1 MVTMLFLTGC
11 LGTGGGIGSNQNPQS
26 VVVLT
31 GGTTIVNVGDT
42 IQFDGS
48 YSFDEDGEIRYW
60 NWNFGDGETGSGQ
73 MVTHKYFQSGEYTI
87 ALAVTDDKGA
97 VGNNNHHL
105 AYITVLPLE
114 ISASDSSPPSA
125 IISVSASVVE
135 TGSEVL
141 FSGAASWAWSCETDG
156 ETGKT
161 DCVPSSDLITGW
173 QWDFGDGESGVG
185 ADTSH
190 TFGGGGGLTGDST
203 TGNYPVTLTVS
214 AENGLTATTVYTIR
228 VIRDEP
234 ASSGV
239 KNPDTFTSVSI
250 GDPQELDPAHAY
262 DTASGAVIM
271 NAYETLVWYE
281 RERTDKLKPM
291 LATEVPTQAN
301 GLISPDGLTY
311 TFNIRQGVK
320 FHDGSTLTANDV
332 VFSIQRLVVMN
343 LADGP
348 AWMYTE
354 ILNESGI
361 QMIDQYTVQF
371 TLTESAPRFLSIMAY
386 NAASILSRDW
396 VASKGCEEPIEGVPC
411 ENIEKE
417 VMGTGPYKFVKWV
430 PDQYVL
436 MEYHPDYW
444 GGWSIAERKAQGYPD
459 GFVKNVLM
467 KKNNDKDSRIL
478 ELLSGDADFAYVP
491 IADRE
496 TVDGVDGIRILEGQ
510 GSFSMGF
517 IGFNHDIQPDHN
529 GQIAAPAADFFA
541 DINVRKAF
549 CYSFP
554 YQQFISDELDD
565 HALKP
570 KGPIPSGML
579 GFNEYGPEYEFDLD
593 QAEYYFK
600 EAGYWDTGFTL
611 TVYYNSGN
619 TARENGLL
627 MLENNVESLN
637 AKFDLVVQGLEWP
650 DYLDKFIQSEMP
662 LFFLGWAPDYADPH
676 DYVQPFLH
684 SSGHF
689 PHYLAYHNDEL
700 DELIMDAAR
709 ETDDATRIQLYADII
724 DLEHEEAI
732 YIWTHQSITFHVERE
747 WVQGWYYNP
756 MYGGTY
762 YYSLSKG

>member
-1 MVTMLFLTGC
+1 MHERKPFAAVMVAMLFLTGC

-26 VVVLT
+26 VVTLT
-31 GGTTIVNVGDT
+31 GGTNVVNVGDT
-42 IQFDGS
+42 VQLDGS
-48 YSFDEDGEIRYW
+48 QSWDEDGALKSW
-60 NWNFGDGETGSGQ
+60 NWDYGDGQSGSGQ
-73 MVTHKYFQSGEYTI
+73 IVTHKYFQPGEYI
-87 ALAVTDDKGA
+87 VALAVTDDKGA
-97 VGNNNHHL
+97 VGNNDHRL
-105 AYITVLPLE
+105 TYVTVLPLE
-114 ISASDSSPPSA
+114 TSSSGSSPPTAMISA
-125 IISVSASVVE
+125 SASVVKP
-135 TGSEVL
+135 GSTVR
-141 FSGAASWAWSCETDG
+141 FSGAASWGWSDG
-156 ETGKT
+156 SASTSA
-161 DCVPSSDLITGW
+161 VTGW
-173 QWDFGDGESGVG
+173 QWQFGDGATGNGVETTH
-185 ADTSH
+185 A
-190 TFGGGGGLTGDST
+190 FGSGGGLTSDRT
-203 TGNYPVTLTVS
+203 TGNYPVILTVTG
-214 AENGLTATTVYTIR
+214 ENGLTSNAVYTIR
-228 VIRDEP
+228 VIREK
-234 ASSGV
+234 AVAGEV
-239 KNPDTFTSVSI
+239 KNPDTFTTVSI

-301 GLISPDGLTY
+301 GGISPDGLTY

-320 FHDGSTLTANDV
+320 FHDGSTLTADDV
-332 VFSIQRLVVMN
+332 VFSIKRLVVMN

-361 QMIDQYTVQF
+361 QKIDQYTVQF

-386 NAASILSRDW
+386 NAAAILSQNW
-396 VASKGCEEPIEGVPC
+396 VASRGCGAPIEGVPC
-411 ENIEKE
+411 ENIERD

-444 GGWSIAERKAQGYPD
+444 AGWSASDRKAQGYPD
-459 GFVKNVLM
+459 GFIKTVYM

-478 ELLSGDADFAYVP
+478 ELLAGDADFAYVP
-491 IADRE
+491 IADRDKI
-496 TVDGVDGIRILEGQ
+496 DGKDGIRIMEGQ
-510 GSFSMGF
+510 PTFSMGF
-517 IGFNHDIQPDHN
+517 IGFNHDIQN
-529 GQIAAPAADFFA
+529 WGQTAPSSDFFA

-549 CYSFP
+549 CYAFP
-554 YQQFISDELDD
+554 YQQFITDELDD

-570 KGPIPSGML
+570 KGPVPAGML
-579 GFNEYGPEYEFDLD
+579 GYNEYGPEYDLD
-593 QAEYYFK
+593 LEQAEYYFK
-600 EAGYWDTGFTL
+600 EAGVWDTGFTL

-627 MLENNVESLN
+627 MLENNIESLN
-637 AKFDLVVQGLEWP
+637 AEFDLVVQGLEWP

-684 SSGHF
+684 SNGHF
-689 PHYLAYHNDEL
+689 PYYLSYQNDEL
-700 DELIMDAAR
+700 DQLIMDAAR

-732 YIWTHQSITFHVERE
+732 YIWTHQGITFHVERD
-747 WVQGWYYNP
+747 WVDGWYSNP

>member
-26 VVVLT
+26 VVTLT
-31 GGTTIVNVGDT
+31 GGTNVVNVGDT
-42 IQFDGS
+42 VQLDGS
-48 YSFDEDGEIRYW
+48 QSWDEDGALKSW
-60 NWNFGDGETGSGQ
+60 NWDYGDGQSGSGQ
-73 MVTHKYFQSGEYTI
+73 IVTHKYFQPGEYI
-87 ALAVTDDKGA
+87 VALAVTDDKGA
-97 VGNNNHHL
+97 VGNNDHRL
-105 AYITVLPLE
+105 TYVTVLPLE
-114 ISASDSSPPSA
+114 TSDSGSSPPTAMISA
-125 IISVSASVVE
+125 SASVVKP
-135 TGSEVL
+135 GSTVR
-141 FSGAASWAWSCETDG
+141 FSGAASWGWSDG
-156 ETGKT
+156 SASTSA
-161 DCVPSSDLITGW
+161 VTGW
-173 QWDFGDGESGVG
+173 QWQFGDGATGNGVE
-185 ADTSH
+185 TTH
-190 TFGGGGGLTGDST
+190 VFGSGGGLTSDRT
-203 TGNYPVTLTVS
+203 TGNYPVILTVTG
-214 AENGLTATTVYTIR
+214 ENGLTSSAVYTIR
-228 VIRDEP
+228 VIREKTV
-234 ASSGV
+234 AGEV
-239 KNPDTFTSVSI
+239 KNPDTFTTVSI

-301 GLISPDGLTY
+301 GGISPDGLTY
-311 TFNIRQGVK
+311 TFNIRQNVK
-320 FHDGSTLTANDV
+320 FHDGSTLTADDV
-332 VFSIQRLVVMN
+332 VFSIKRLVVMN

-361 QMIDQYTVQF
+361 QKIDQYTVQF

-386 NAASILSRDW
+386 NAAAILSQNW
-396 VASKGCEEPIEGVPC
+396 VASRGCGAPIEGVPC
-411 ENIEKE
+411 ENIERDA
-417 VMGTGPYKFVKWV
+417 MGTGPYKFVKWV

-459 GFVKNVLM
+459 GFIKTVYM

-478 ELLSGDADFAYVP
+478 ELLAGDADFAYVP
-491 IADRE
+491 IADRDKI
-496 TVDGVDGIRILEGQ
+496 DGKDGIRIMEGQ
-510 GSFSMGF
+510 PTFSMGF
-517 IGFNHDIQPDHN
+517 IGFNHDIQNWD
-529 GQIAAPAADFFA
+529 QTAPSSDFFA

-549 CYSFP
+549 CYAFP
-554 YQQFISDELDD
+554 YQQFITDELDD

-570 KGPIPSGML
+570 KGPVPAGML
-579 GFNEYGPEYEFDLD
+579 GYNEYGPEYDFDLE

-600 EAGYWDTGFTL
+600 EADVWDTGFTL

-627 MLENNVESLN
+627 MLENNIESLN

-689 PHYLAYHNDEL
+689 PYYLSYQNDEL
-700 DELIMDAAR
+700 DQLIMDAAR
-709 ETDDATRIQLYADII
+709 ETDDATRILLYADII

-732 YIWTHQSITFHVERE
+732 YIWTHQGITFHVERD
-747 WVQGWYYNP
+747 WVDGWYSNP

>member
-1 MVTMLFLTGC
+1 MVAMLFLTGC

-26 VVVLT
+26 VVTLT
-31 GGTTIVNVGDT
+31 GGTNVVNVGDT
-42 IQFDGS
+42 VQLDGS
-48 YSFDEDGEIRYW
+48 QSWDEDGALKSW
-60 NWNFGDGETGSGQ
+60 NWDYGDGQSGSGQ
-73 MVTHKYFQSGEYTI
+73 IVTHTYFQPGEYI
-87 ALAVTDDKGA
+87 VALAVTDDKGA
-97 VGNNNHHL
+97 VGNNDHRL
-105 AYITVLPLE
+105 TYVTVLPLE
-114 ISASDSSPPSA
+114 TSSSGSSPPTAMISA
-125 IISVSASVVE
+125 SASVVKP
-135 TGSEVL
+135 GSTVR
-141 FSGAASWAWSCETDG
+141 FSGAASWGWSDG
-156 ETGKT
+156 SASTSA
-161 DCVPSSDLITGW
+161 VTGW
-173 QWDFGDGESGVG
+173 QWQFGDGATDNGVETTH
-185 ADTSH
+185 A
-190 TFGGGGGLTGDST
+190 FGSGGGLTSDRT
-203 TGNYPVTLTVS
+203 TGNYPVILTVTG
-214 AENGLTATTVYTIR
+214 ENGLTSNAVYTIR
-228 VIRDEP
+228 VIREK
-234 ASSGV
+234 AVAGEV
-239 KNPDTFTSVSI
+239 KNPDTFTTVSI

-291 LATEVPTQAN
+291 LATVVPTQAN
-301 GLISPDGLTY
+301 GGISPDGLTY
-311 TFNIRQGVK
+311 TFNIRQNVK
-320 FHDGSTLTANDV
+320 FHDGSTLTADDV
-332 VFSIQRLVVMN
+332 VFSIKRLVVMN

-361 QMIDQYTVQF
+361 QKIDQYTVQF

-386 NAASILSRDW
+386 NAAAILSQNW
-396 VASKGCEEPIEGVPC
+396 VASRGCGDPIEGVPC
-411 ENIEKE
+411 ENIERDA
-417 VMGTGPYKFVKWV
+417 MGTGPYKFVKWV

-459 GFVKNVLM
+459 GFIKTVYM

-478 ELLSGDADFAYVP
+478 ELLAGDADFAYVP
-491 IADRE
+491 IADRDK
-496 TVDGVDGIRILEGQ
+496 VDGKDGIRIMEGQ
-510 GSFSMGF
+510 PTFSMGF
-517 IGFNHDIQPDHN
+517 IGFNHDIQNWD
-529 GQIAAPAADFFA
+529 QTAPSSDFFA

-549 CYSFP
+549 CYAFP
-554 YQQFISDELDD
+554 YQQFITDELDD

-570 KGPIPSGML
+570 KGPVPSGML
-579 GFNEYGPEYEFDLD
+579 GYNEYGPEYNLDLE

-600 EAGYWDTGFTL
+600 EAGVWETGFTL

-732 YIWTHQSITFHVERE
+732 YIWTHQGITFHVERD
-747 WVQGWYYNP
+747 WVDGWYSNP

>member
-1 MVTMLFLTGC
+1 MERNAPAALAVTALLLLSGC
-11 LGTGGGIGSNQNPQS
+11 LDFGGGGGGIGSNQNPQS

-31 GGTTIVNVGDT
+31 GGTTVVSVGEEVRL
-42 IQFDGS
+42 DGS
-48 YSFDEDGEIRYW
+48 QSWDEDGTVQVYSW
-60 NWNFGDGETGSGQ
+60 DFGDGQTGSGQ
-73 MVTHKYFQSGEYTI
+73 IVTHKYYEPGEYI
-87 ALAVTDDKGA
+87 VALSVTDDKGA
-97 VGNNNHHL
+97 VGNNDHRL
-105 AYITVLPLE
+105 TYVTVLPFE
-114 ISASDSSPPSA
+114 TSPSDSSPPTALISA
-125 IISVSASVVE
+125 SASVIKPGSTVTF
-135 TGSEVL
+135 TGAGSWGW
-141 FSGAASWAWSCETDG
+141 SDGMASTGAITD
-156 ETGKT
+156 
-161 DCVPSSDLITGW
+161 W
-173 QWDFGDGESGVG
+173 QWQFGEGQTSVGVE
-185 ADTSH
+185 ASH
-190 TFGGGGGLTGDST
+190 GFGGGGGLTSAQT
-203 TGNYPVTLTVS
+203 LGNYPVTLTVTS
-214 AENGLTATTVYTIR
+214 ENGLTSSAVYTIR
-228 VIRDEP
+228 VISEK
-234 ASSGV
+234 ATTGEV
-239 KNPDTFTSVSI
+239 KNPNTFTSVSI

-271 NAYETLVWYE
+271 NAYETLIWYE

-301 GLISPDGLTY
+301 GGISSDGLTY
-311 TFNIRQGVK
+311 TFHIRPGVK
-320 FHDGSTLTANDV
+320 FHDGSTLSADDV
-332 VFSIQRLVVMN
+332 VFSIRRLVVMN

-361 QMIDQYTVQF
+361 QKIDQYTVQF
-371 TLTESAPRFLSIMAY
+371 TLTEQAPRFLSIMAY
-386 NAASILSRDW
+386 NAASILSQNW
-396 VASKGCEEPIEGVPC
+396 VASRGCGEPIEGVPC
-411 ENIEKE
+411 ENIERD

-444 GGWSIAERKAQGYPD
+444 GGWSASERQSQGYPE
-459 GFVKNVLM
+459 GFVNTVLM

-491 IADRE
+491 IADRDK
-496 TVDGVDGIRILEGQ
+496 VDGKDGIRIMEGQ
-510 GSFSMGF
+510 PTFSMGF
-517 IGFNHDIQPDHN
+517 IGFNHNIQDW
-529 GQIAAPAADFFA
+529 GTTAPSADFFA

-554 YQQFISDELDD
+554 YQQFITDELDD

-579 GFNEYGPEYEFDLD
+579 GFNDYGPEYELDLD

-600 EAGYWDTGFTL
+600 EAGYWETGFTL

-627 MLENNVESLN
+627 MLENNIEALN
-637 AKFDLVVQGLEWP
+637 PKFDLVVQGLEWP

-689 PHYLAYHNDEL
+689 PYYLSYQNDVL
-700 DELIMDAAR
+700 DQKIMDAAR
-709 ETDDATRIQLYADII
+709 ETDENIRIDLYAEII
-724 DLEHEEAI
+724 DMEHDEAI
-732 YIWTHQSITFHVERE
+732 YIWTHQGITFHVERD
-747 WVQGWYYNP
+747 WVDGWYSNP

>member
-26 VVVLT
+26 VVTLT
-31 GGTTIVNVGDT
+31 GGTNVVNVGDT
-42 IQFDGS
+42 VQLDGS
-48 YSFDEDGEIRYW
+48 QSWDEDGALKSW
-60 NWNFGDGETGSGQ
+60 NWDYGDGQSGSGQ
-73 MVTHKYFQSGEYTI
+73 IVTHKYFQPGEYI
-87 ALAVTDDKGA
+87 VALAVTDDKGA
-97 VGNNNHHL
+97 VGNNDHRL
-105 AYITVLPLE
+105 TYVTVLPLE
-114 ISASDSSPPSA
+114 TSDSGSSPPTAMISA
-125 IISVSASVVE
+125 SASVVKP
-135 TGSEVL
+135 GSTVR
-141 FSGAASWAWSCETDG
+141 FSGAASWGWSDG
-156 ETGKT
+156 SASTSA
-161 DCVPSSDLITGW
+161 VTGW
-173 QWDFGDGESGVG
+173 QWQFGDGATGNGVE
-185 ADTSH
+185 TTH
-190 TFGGGGGLTGDST
+190 VFGSGGGLTSDRT
-203 TGNYPVTLTVS
+203 TGNYPVILTVTG
-214 AENGLTATTVYTIR
+214 ENGLTSSAVYTIR
-228 VIRDEP
+228 VIREKTV
-234 ASSGV
+234 AGEV
-239 KNPDTFTSVSI
+239 KNPDTFTT
-250 GDPQELDPAHAY
+250 DPQELDPAHAY

-301 GLISPDGLTY
+301 GGISPDGLTY
-311 TFNIRQGVK
+311 TFNIRQNVK
-320 FHDGSTLTANDV
+320 FHDGSTLTADDV
-332 VFSIQRLVVMN
+332 VFSIKRLVVMN

-361 QMIDQYTVQF
+361 QKIDQYT
-371 TLTESAPRFLSIMAY
+371 IMAY
-386 NAASILSRDW
+386 NAAAILSQNW
-396 VASKGCEEPIEGVPC
+396 VASRGCGAPIEGVPC
-411 ENIEKE
+411 ENIERDA
-417 VMGTGPYKFVKWV
+417 MGTGPYKFVKWV

-459 GFVKNVLM
+459 GFIKTVYM

-478 ELLSGDADFAYVP
+478 ELLAGDADFAYVP
-491 IADRE
+491 IADRDKI
-496 TVDGVDGIRILEGQ
+496 DGKDGIRIMEGQ
-510 GSFSMGF
+510 PTFSMGF
-517 IGFNHDIQPDHN
+517 IGFNHDIQNWD
-529 GQIAAPAADFFA
+529 QTAPSSDFFA

-549 CYSFP
+549 CYAFP
-554 YQQFISDELDD
+554 YQQFITDELDD

-570 KGPIPSGML
+570 KGPVPAGML
-579 GFNEYGPEYEFDLD
+579 GYNEYGPEYDFDLE

-600 EAGYWDTGFTL
+600 EADVWDTGFTL

-627 MLENNVESLN
+627 MLENNIESLN

-689 PHYLAYHNDEL
+689 PYYLSYQNDEL
-700 DELIMDAAR
+700 DQLIMDAAR
-709 ETDDATRIQLYADII
+709 ETDDATRILLYADII

-732 YIWTHQSITFHVERE
+732 YIWTHQGITFHVERD
-747 WVQGWYYNP
+747 WVDGWYSNP

>member
-26 VVVLT
+26 VVTLT
-31 GGTTIVNVGDT
+31 GGTNVVNVGDT
-42 IQFDGS
+42 VQLDGS
-48 YSFDEDGEIRYW
+48 QSWDEDGALKSW
-60 NWNFGDGETGSGQ
+60 NWDYGDGQSGSGQ
-73 MVTHKYFQSGEYTI
+73 IVTHKYFQPGEYI
-87 ALAVTDDKGA
+87 VALAVTDDKGA
-97 VGNNNHHL
+97 VGNNDHRL
-105 AYITVLPLE
+105 TYVTVLPLE
-114 ISASDSSPPSA
+114 TSDSGSSPPTAMISA
-125 IISVSASVVE
+125 SASVVKP
-135 TGSEVL
+135 GSTVR
-141 FSGAASWAWSCETDG
+141 FSGAASWGWSDG
-156 ETGKT
+156 SASTSA
-161 DCVPSSDLITGW
+161 VTGW
-173 QWDFGDGESGVG
+173 QWQFGDGATGNGVE
-185 ADTSH
+185 TTH
-190 TFGGGGGLTGDST
+190 VFGSGGGLTSDRT
-203 TGNYPVTLTVS
+203 TGNYPVILTVTG
-214 AENGLTATTVYTIR
+214 ENGLTSSAVYTIR
-228 VIRDEP
+228 VIREKTV
-234 ASSGV
+234 AGEV
-239 KNPDTFTSVSI
+239 KNPDTFTTVSI

-301 GLISPDGLTY
+301 GGISPDGLTY
-311 TFNIRQGVK
+311 TFNIRQNVK
-320 FHDGSTLTANDV
+320 FHDGSTLTADDV
-332 VFSIQRLVVMN
+332 VFSIKRLVVMN

-361 QMIDQYTVQF
+361 QKIDQYTVQF

-386 NAASILSRDW
+386 NAAAILSQNW
-396 VASKGCEEPIEGVPC
+396 VASRGCGAPIEGVPC
-411 ENIEKE
+411 ENIERDA
-417 VMGTGPYKFVKWV
+417 MGTGPYKFVKWV

-459 GFVKNVLM
+459 GFIKTVYM

-478 ELLSGDADFAYVP
+478 ELLAGDADFAYVP
-491 IADRE
+491 IADRDKI
-496 TVDGVDGIRILEGQ
+496 DGKDGIRIMEGQ
-510 GSFSMGF
+510 PTFSMGF
-517 IGFNHDIQPDHN
+517 IGFNHDIQNWD
-529 GQIAAPAADFFA
+529 QTAPSSDFFA

-549 CYSFP
+549 CYAFP
-554 YQQFISDELDD
+554 YQQFITDELDD

-570 KGPIPSGML
+570 KGPVPAGML
-579 GFNEYGPEYEFDLD
+579 GYNEYGPEYDFDLE

-600 EAGYWDTGFTL
+600 EADVWDTGFTL

-627 MLENNVESLN
+627 MLENNIESLN
-637 AKFDLVVQGLEWP
+637 AEFDLVVQGLEWP
-650 DYLDKFIQSEMP
+650 NYLDKFIQSEMP

-689 PHYLAYHNDEL
+689 PYYLSYQNDEL
-700 DELIMDAAR
+700 DQLIMDAAR
-709 ETDDATRIQLYADII
+709 ETDDATRILLYADII

-732 YIWTHQSITFHVERE
+732 YIWTHQGITFHVERD
-747 WVQGWYYNP
+747 WVDGWYSNP

>member
-1 MVTMLFLTGC
+1 MYERKPFAAIMVTMLFLTGC

-26 VVVLT
+26 VVTLT
-31 GGTTIVNVGDT
+31 GGTNVVNVGDT
-42 IQFDGS
+42 VQLDGS
-48 YSFDEDGEIRYW
+48 QSWDEDGALKSW
-60 NWNFGDGETGSGQ
+60 NWDYGDGQSGSGQ
-73 MVTHKYFQSGEYTI
+73 IVTHKYFQPGEYI
-87 ALAVTDDKGA
+87 VALAVTDDKGA
-97 VGNNNHHL
+97 VGNNDHRL
-105 AYITVLPLE
+105 TYVTVLPLE
-114 ISASDSSPPSA
+114 TSDSGSSPPTAMISA
-125 IISVSASVVE
+125 SASVVKP
-135 TGSEVL
+135 GSTVR
-141 FSGAASWAWSCETDG
+141 FSGAASWGWSDG
-156 ETGKT
+156 SASTSA
-161 DCVPSSDLITGW
+161 VTGW
-173 QWDFGDGESGVG
+173 QWQFGDGATGNGVE
-185 ADTSH
+185 TTH
-190 TFGGGGGLTGDST
+190 VFGSGGGLTSDRT
-203 TGNYPVTLTVS
+203 TGNYPVILTVTG
-214 AENGLTATTVYTIR
+214 ENGLTSSAVYTIR
-228 VIRDEP
+228 VIREKTV
-234 ASSGV
+234 AGEV
-239 KNPDTFTSVSI
+239 KNPDTFTTVSI

-301 GLISPDGLTY
+301 GGISPDGLTY
-311 TFNIRQGVK
+311 TFNIRQNVK
-320 FHDGSTLTANDV
+320 FHDGSTLTADDV
-332 VFSIQRLVVMN
+332 VFSIKRLVVMN

-361 QMIDQYTVQF
+361 QKIDQYTVQF

-386 NAASILSRDW
+386 NAAAILSQNW
-396 VASKGCEEPIEGVPC
+396 VASRGCGAPIEGVPC
-411 ENIEKE
+411 ENIERDA
-417 VMGTGPYKFVKWV
+417 MGTGPYKFVKWV

-459 GFVKNVLM
+459 GFIKTVYM

-478 ELLSGDADFAYVP
+478 ELLAGDADFAYVP
-491 IADRE
+491 IADRDKI
-496 TVDGVDGIRILEGQ
+496 DGKDGIRIMEGQ
-510 GSFSMGF
+510 PTFSMGF
-517 IGFNHDIQPDHN
+517 IGFNHDIQNWD
-529 GQIAAPAADFFA
+529 QTAPSSDFFA

-549 CYSFP
+549 CYAFP
-554 YQQFISDELDD
+554 YQQFITDELDD

-570 KGPIPSGML
+570 KGPVPAGML
-579 GFNEYGPEYEFDLD
+579 GYNEYGPEYDFDLE

-600 EAGYWDTGFTL
+600 EADVWDTGFTL

-627 MLENNVESLN
+627 MLENNIESLN

-689 PHYLAYHNDEL
+689 PYYLSYQNDEL
-700 DELIMDAAR
+700 DQLIMDAAR
-709 ETDDATRIQLYADII
+709 ETDDATRILLYADII

-732 YIWTHQSITFHVERE
+732 YIWTHQGITFHVERD
-747 WVQGWYYNP
+747 WVDGWYSNP

>member
-26 VVVLT
+26 VVTLT
-31 GGTTIVNVGDT
+31 GGTNVVNVGDT
-42 IQFDGS
+42 VQLDGS
-48 YSFDEDGEIRYW
+48 QSWDEDGALKSW
-60 NWNFGDGETGSGQ
+60 NWDYGDGQSGSGQ
-73 MVTHKYFQSGEYTI
+73 IVTHKYFQPGEYI
-87 ALAVTDDKGA
+87 VALAVTDDKGA
-97 VGNNNHHL
+97 VGNNDHRL
-105 AYITVLPLE
+105 TYVTVLPLE
-114 ISASDSSPPSA
+114 TSASDSSPPTAMISA
-125 IISVSASVVE
+125 SASVVKP
-135 TGSEVL
+135 GSTVR
-141 FSGAASWAWSCETDG
+141 FSGAASWGWSDG
-156 ETGKT
+156 SASTS
-161 DCVPSSDLITGW
+161 VVTGW
-173 QWDFGDGESGVG
+173 QWQFGDGATGNGVETTH
-185 ADTSH
+185 A
-190 TFGGGGGLTGDST
+190 FGSGGGLTSDRT
-203 TGNYPVTLTVS
+203 TGNYPVILTVTG
-214 AENGLTATTVYTIR
+214 ENGLTSNAVYTIR
-228 VIRDEP
+228 VIREK
-234 ASSGV
+234 AVAGEV
-239 KNPDTFTSVSI
+239 KNPDTFTTVSI

-301 GLISPDGLTY
+301 GGISPDGLTY

-320 FHDGSTLTANDV
+320 FHDGSTLTADDV
-332 VFSIQRLVVMN
+332 VFSIKRLVVMN

-361 QMIDQYTVQF
+361 QKIDQYTVQF

-386 NAASILSRDW
+386 NAAAILSQNW
-396 VASKGCEEPIEGVPC
+396 VASRGCGDPIEGVPC
-411 ENIEKE
+411 ENIERD

-444 GGWSIAERKAQGYPD
+444 AGWSASDRKAQGYPD
-459 GFVKNVLM
+459 GFIKTVYM

-478 ELLSGDADFAYVP
+478 ELLAGDADFAYVP
-491 IADRE
+491 IADRDKI
-496 TVDGVDGIRILEGQ
+496 DGKDGIRIMEGQ
-510 GSFSMGF
+510 PTFSMGF
-517 IGFNHDIQPDHN
+517 IGFNHDIQN
-529 GQIAAPAADFFA
+529 WEQTAPSSDFFA

-549 CYSFP
+549 CYAFP
-554 YQQFISDELDD
+554 YQQFITDELDD

-570 KGPIPSGML
+570 KGPVPAGML
-579 GFNEYGPEYEFDLD
+579 GYNEYGPEYDLD
-593 QAEYYFK
+593 LEQAEYYFK
-600 EAGYWDTGFTL
+600 EAGVWDTGFTL

-627 MLENNVESLN
+627 MLENNIESLN
-637 AKFDLVVQGLEWP
+637 AEFDLVVQGLEWP
-650 DYLDKFIQSEMP
+650 NYLDKFIQSEMP

-684 SSGHF
+684 SNGHF
-689 PHYLAYHNDEL
+689 PYYLSYQNDEL
-700 DELIMDAAR
+700 DQLIMDAAR

-732 YIWTHQSITFHVERE
+732 YIWTHQGITFHVERD
-747 WVQGWYYNP
+747 WVDGWYSNP